1 MKFLRPLVA
10 AAVCVTAFAV
20 ATSPA
25 YAAPPSNDTFA
36 GRQTIAALPFSQ
48 TLDTTQAT
56 TDATDVQ
63 ANTDCGA
70 PATEASVWYSFTAPG
85 DAGFVVDVSGSSYS
99 AGVIVVTGSPGAF
112 TLETCG
118 PGAVAVPTSAGVT
131 YSILAFGDIPGA
143 DGGTLEI
150 NVVEAP
156 PPPEFSVLT
165 VNKTGTFVKKTGQ
178 AIIRGKYSCSGV
190 VDFGEIDVDLSQRVG
205 RVATIRGSGFAD
217 ISCDGAVHNWSVLID
232 PESGMFKG
240 GHAASVTVGFACGP
254 FECGVSFVDQTV
266 KLRGR

>member
-1 MKFLRPLVA
+1 MKFLRPLIA
-10 AAVCVTAFAV
+10 AAVCVTVVAV
-20 ATSPA
+20 GASPA
-25 YAAPPSNDTFA
+25 YAAPPSNDTYA

-56 TDATDVQ
+56 TDATDVE
-63 ANTDCGA
+63 ANADCGA
-70 PATEASVWYSFTAPG
+70 PATEASVWYSFTAPS

-112 TLETCG
+112 SLVTCG
-118 PGAVAVPTSAGVT
+118 PGAVAVPTDAGVT
-131 YSILAFGDIPGA
+131 YKFVAFGDTPGA

-156 PPPEFSVLT
+156 PPPEFSLLT
-165 VNKTGTFVKKTGQ
+165 VNPTGRFVKKTGEAVISGQ
-178 AIIRGKYSCSGV
+178 YSCTGLV
-190 VDFGEIDVDLSQRVG
+190 EFGEIDVELSQRVG
-205 RVATIRGSGFAD
+205 RVATIHGFGFAD
-217 ISCDGAVHNWSVLID
+217 ITCDGAVHNWSVVVD

-240 GHAASVTVGFACGP
+240 GKSASVTVGFACGP
-254 FECGVSFVDQTV
+254 FDCGISFVEQTV